1 MGRTQTESIADSAI
15 YNELA
20 NDMDDFIANYE
31 REKKRSEEVAKKKEK
46 ITVAERMVRKDESSL
61 LEKQ

>member
-20 NDMDDFIANYE
+20 NDMADFIANYE